1 MTFKPFDK
9 CDMVP
14 LYYTLREAARDA
26 ELGHTSVA
34 REKVFQVGL
43 RTILEDFEKFSEANN
58 L

>member
-1 MTFKPFDK
+1 MKFKSLDE

-26 ELGHTSVA
+26 TLGYTFVA
-34 REKVFQVGL
+34 REKVFKVGL